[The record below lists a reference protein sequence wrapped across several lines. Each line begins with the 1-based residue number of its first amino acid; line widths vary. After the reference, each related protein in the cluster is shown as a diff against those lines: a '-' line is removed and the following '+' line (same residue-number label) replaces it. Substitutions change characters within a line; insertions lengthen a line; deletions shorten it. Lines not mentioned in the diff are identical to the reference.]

1 MAQSRTTLIGWIITA
16 VIIIGGITGLIFLSR
31 GPSGGA
37 GNLPAVTADDHLQG
51 PASAPA
57 IVVAYSDFQCPA
69 CLAYE
74 PILKSL
80 KTEFGDQLTIVYRH
94 YPLKSIHK
102 YAEAAARAS
111 EAAQL
116 QGQFWEMHDL
126 LYDRQKSWT
135 GSSSIDET
143 LAGYAEELGLDVEKF
158 KTDYAG
164 EVVKARVNR
173 DVNGGL
179 SLGVNGTPTFYL
191 NGDKISNPNS
201 QQAFSD
207 LIRTKI
213 PK

>member
-1 MAQSRTTLIGWIITA
+1 MAQSRTTLIGWIVTA
-16 VIIIGGITGLIFLSR
+16 VIIIGGIAGLVFLS
-31 GPSGGA
+31 GG
-37 GNLPAVTADDHLQG
+37 GSTTGTLPAVTVDDHLQG
-51 PASAPA
+51 PTSAPA

-80 KTEFGDQLTIVYRH
+80 KTEFSDRLTIVFRH

-116 QGQFWEMHDL
+116 QGQFWAMHDL

-135 GSSSIDET
+135 GSSDINET
-143 LAGYAEELGLDVEKF
+143 LAEYAAELNLDVEKF
-158 KTDYAG
+158 KTDYDS
-164 EVVKARVNR
+164 ETVKARVNR
-173 DVNGGL
+173 DINDGL
-179 SLGVNGTPTFYL
+179 SLGVNGTPTFFL
-191 NGDKISNPNS
+191 NGAKISNPNS

-207 LIRTKI
+207 LIKAKI
-213 PK
+213 PE